1 MANDMSYAKAQ
12 IVRPP
17 MAGKIVEAK
26 IVTAKIMTAK
36 IVRTMTGTIGFIVFS
51 CLCALAGDLKIVA
64 NRSIRADS
72 ISADELRKVFLAE
85 QNTLQDG
92 SHVEPVFERKGPTHE
107 IFVRE
112 FLRENTSSLQSHYG
126 ALVFT
131 GKALMPKFLNS
142 DAEVLTYVSR
152 TRGAIG
158 YVDAYANSDGVKVL
172 DVIPE
177 GSRSSRAL
185 LTRIEPEYPLI
196 LRGAGIGGT
205 VRMEITVSP
214 QGKVETVTVLGGNP
228 ILGESAMKAV
238 RLWIY
243 AASRS
248 RTTLQ
253 ISLSFNAAN

>member
-1 MANDMSYAKAQ
+1 MANDMSYARVQ
-12 IVRPP
+12 IAKTQV
-17 MAGKIVEAK
+17 AAAKIVEAK
-26 IVTAKIMTAK
+26 IGTAE
-36 IVRTMTGTIGFIVFS
+36 IVGTMIGAIGFIVLFIVLS

-64 NRSIRADS
+64 NRSISADS

-107 IFVRE
+107 TFVRE

-142 DAEVLTYVSR
+142 DAEVLIYVTR

-177 GSRSSRAL
+177 GSRSSRTL

-253 ISLSFNAAN
+253 VSLSFNAAN